1 MDPFLDEEPRSGGGF
16 DPYSLLRMFWRRKW
30 LFFVPFILCLA
41 MAAVAIRT
49 MTPIYE
55 SMSQIR
61 VIHERA
67 TSDLIED
74 DFRRIRARDLDRETL
89 ATIWTIATSPKFLES
104 VVRQTRLYQG
114 MARLP
119 EGGGEVLPEVLTPEE
134 MENVER
140 QAARLSQRIRVRQ
153 DGHHIFAVGIRD
165 TDPRQAFVLA
175 RVMLDRFL
183 EEERAARMASRTSTR
198 DFLSRQ
204 RGTYVEALQ
213 VAEDSLTS
221 YSRGLVTGT
230 EAGNPVNAGNV
241 VQAEA
246 SLLRLQN
253 SYYNSDVNEM
263 DWLETQ
269 ARTAVGALPDVDS
282 IMRDRA
288 VTSVLQH
295 LRDLEYDRLLNQGD
309 SAISAE
315 SGQARMQLN
324 DLVGARVSLAYPQ
337 IGVMDL
343 ERLTRYVYFMI
354 YREAKGRALE
364 DLARYI
370 RDYRDFT
377 ERQPQQSARLAKLEE
392 QVAQRREMLD
402 DIDRNLAQL
411 DINLEARR
419 SEIGYRVEVRRDPK
433 QSRIPVEPDKMKLY
447 FMGFVLS
454 LAIGFGLVVLSV
466 MLDRTFTSVAEIE
479 RSLGLTVIG
488 TLPVIQD
495 EHFKRKR
502 HLRLMRWI
510 VLVVLILGV
519 AAVFLLYIY
528 PRLS

>member
-16 DPYSLLRMFWRRKW
+16 DPFSLLRMFWRRKW

-61 VIHERA
+61 VIHDRP

-74 DFRRIRARDLDRETL
+74 DFRRVRARDLDRETL

-114 MARLP
+114 RARLP
-119 EGGGEVLPEVLTPEE
+119 QGGDDALPEVLTPEE
-134 MENVER
+134 METVEF
-140 QAARLSQRIRVRQ
+140 QANRLSQRIRVRQ
-153 DGHHIFAVGIRD
+153 DGHHIFEVGIRD
-165 TDPRQAFVLA
+165 TDPRQAYVLA
-175 RVMLDRFL
+175 RVILDRLL
-183 EEERAARMASRTSTR
+183 EEERARRMASRTSTR
-198 DFLSRQ
+198 DFLARQ
-204 RGTYVEALQ
+204 RGTYVEALE
-213 VAEDSLTS
+213 VAEDSLAT
-221 YSRGLVTGT
+221 YRRELVTGT
-230 EAGNPVNAGNV
+230 EAGNPVNASNV

-253 SYYNSDVNEM
+253 SFYNSDVDEM
-263 DWLETQ
+263 DWLEKQ
-269 ARTAVGALPDVDS
+269 ALAAVGTLPDVDT
-282 IMRDRA
+282 IMQDRA
-288 VTSVLQH
+288 VTTVLQQ
-295 LRDLEYDRLLNQGD
+295 LRDLEYDRLLNTND
-309 SAISAE
+309 AVISAE
-315 SGQARMQLN
+315 SGQARMHLN
-324 DLVGARVSLAYPQ
+324 DLVGERVSRAYPQ

-377 ERQPQQSARLAKLEE
+377 ERQPRQSARLAELEE
-392 QVAQRREMLD
+392 QVGQRREMLD

-411 DINLEARR
+411 NINLEARM

-433 QSRIPVEPDKMKLY
+433 QSRVPVEPDKMKLY

-479 RSLGLTVIG
+479 RTLGLNVIG
-488 TLPVIQD
+488 TLPVIHD
-495 EHFKRKR
+495 DHFKQKR